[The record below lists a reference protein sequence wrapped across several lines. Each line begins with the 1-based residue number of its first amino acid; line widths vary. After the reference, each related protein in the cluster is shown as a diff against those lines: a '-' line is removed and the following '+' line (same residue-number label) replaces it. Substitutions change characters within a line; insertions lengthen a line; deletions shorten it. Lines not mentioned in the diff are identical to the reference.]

1 MMQDSVE
8 KGGKGWGE
16 GTPSCLHRIIT
27 KLERIFLNSRL
38 VTKFKMTVMF
48 PLGPVNRAPDYIK

>member
-16 GTPSCLHRIIT
+16 GTPRLHH
-27 KLERIFLNSRL
+27 LELPAQNHHQARENISQLQISH
-38 VTKFKMTVMF
+38 
-48 PLGPVNRAPDYIK
+48 